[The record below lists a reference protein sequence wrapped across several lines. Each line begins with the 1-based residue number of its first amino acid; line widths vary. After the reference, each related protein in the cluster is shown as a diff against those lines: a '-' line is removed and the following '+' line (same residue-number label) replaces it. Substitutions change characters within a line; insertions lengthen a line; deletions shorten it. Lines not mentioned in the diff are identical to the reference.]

1 MSIRIAINGFGRIGR
16 NVLRAIHESNR
27 TGEFTVVAIND
38 LADAEGNAH
47 LLKYDTVHGR
57 FDTPVSVEGEHIVVG
72 DQSIA
77 ILHERDPAK
86 LPWASMEVDV
96 VMECTGLFV
105 SRDSAAAHLQA
116 GAKRVLVS
124 APCKNADATIVFG
137 VNEQVLSADD
147 LVVSNASCT
156 TNCLAPA
163 AQALDAAIGIESGLM
178 TTVHSFTGDQNL
190 CDGFH
195 KDPYRA
201 RAAGS
206 SMIPSKTGAAVAV
219 GLVLPELAGKL
230 DGMAVRVPTPNVSL
244 VDLHFIAK
252 RDTTVDEVNSLMAAA
267 AAKSPVLEVNEE
279 PLVSIDFN
287 HNSASSIHD
296 AKQTRVSGRMVKVMM
311 WYDNEWGFSNRMLDT
326 AAAMTKAGAAAAKSS
341 KSEAAEA

>member
-1 MSIRIAINGFGRIGR
+1 VTIRIAINGFGRIGR
-16 NVLRAIHESNR
+16 NVLRAIHEDNR
-27 TGEFTVVAIND
+27 SGEFKVVAIND
-38 LADAEGNAH
+38 LADAQGNAH
-47 LLKYDTVHGR
+47 LLKHDTVHGH
-57 FDTPVSVEGEHIVVG
+57 FATPVSVENDQIIVGGEAIN
-72 DQSIA
+72 

-86 LPWASMEVDV
+86 LPWAAMQIDV

-105 SRDSAAAHLQA
+105 NRDSAAAHLQA

-124 APCKNADATIVFG
+124 APCKDADATIVYG
-137 VNEQVLSADD
+137 VNEGTLKASD

-163 AQALDAAIGIESGLM
+163 AQALHAEIGIESGLM
-178 TTVHSFTGDQNL
+178 TTIHSFTGDQNL
-190 CDGFH
+190 CDGYH
-195 KDPYRA
+195 TDPYRA

-206 SMIPSKTGAAVAV
+206 SMIPSKTGAAAAV

-252 RDTTVDEVNSLMAAA
+252 RETSVEEVNNLMAAA
-267 AAKSPVLEVNEE
+267 AAKSPVLEINEE

-296 AKQTRVSGRMVKVMM
+296 SKQTRVSGRMVKVML
-311 WYDNEWGFSNRMLDT
+311 WYDNEWAFSNRMLDT
-326 AAAMTKAGAAAAKSS
+326 AAAMTELEQTTKVSNKAAP
-341 KSEAAEA
+341 AEA